1 MSRAKDVKKLVLY
14 VINTYWTTEG
24 NALAST
30 IPSIIDG
37 NNKSV
42 DYAAIMIVNDADK
55 ESQFRIAA
63 AELAN
68 NSLQDMAFVI
78 PWMPPKCP
86 IGEIVPE
93 HLSEYIKSFTKLNAS
108 KYESLLI
115 IQLPPTMGEIE
126 INGVDN
132 VKVLTLGIGLYPREF
147 KNYYFDLLGY
157 DGNCGTGWTTSFDFC
172 KELVTRSLPEI
183 QECIKRLLNGEDIP
197 HQTFTDD
204 IEPYK
209 MYEGH

>member
-1 MSRAKDVKKLVLY
+1 MPCRNEIKKLVLF
-14 VINTYWTTEG
+14 VVNSFWTTDG

-30 IPSIIDG
+30 IPLVMDMDDKTIE
-37 NNKSV
+37 
-42 DYAAIMIVNDADK
+42 YAALMIVNDTDK
-55 ESQFRIAA
+55 ASQFRVAA
-63 AELAN
+63 AELAK

-78 PWMPPKCP
+78 PWMPPRCP
-86 IGEIVPE
+86 ISKIAPE
-93 HLSEYIKSFTKLNAS
+93 HLSEYIISFARLNAS

-126 INGVDN
+126 IDGVDN
-132 VKVLTLGIGLYPREF
+132 VKVLTLGIGLYPRDF

-157 DGNCGTGWTTSFDFC
+157 DGNCGVGRTSHFDFC
-172 KELVTRSLPEI
+172 EELVTRSLPEI
-183 QECIKRLLNGEDIP
+183 KECIRRLLNGEDIP